1 MVSRATIF
9 RVEYEPTRGEARLLI
24 AAALCFVS
32 WLASWLVAAILP
44 WKVLGAALIV
54 GLAIAWIATL
64 AVWELSATRR
74 LLGRRVRISDLAWQT
89 RLRLN
94 LLSPR
99 VWRLALDVARNG

>member
-1 MVSRATIF
+1 M
-9 RVEYEPTRGEARLLI
+9 LI

-44 WKVLGAALIV
+44 WKVLGAALIG
-54 GLAIAWIATL
+54 GLGIAWIASL
-64 AVWELSATRR
+64 GVWELSATRR
-74 LLGRRVRISDLAWQT
+74 LLGRRVVRISDFAWQI
-89 RLRLN
+89 RLRRN